1 MNAPQWLEQR
11 CVEASARLAERPAHA
26 RSEASKYTRY
36 RELKARDQAPFEW
49 GSHGVELSSF
59 SDAMLAHG
67 DRLKDTLGALATGA
81 WADASLACDHAVVV
95 LIVSASGEPVRL
107 TLRGLETGFSAPRL
121 VVLAEPG
128 VERGLEIELVGEDVD
143 HHLNLVVEADLAT
156 GSQLRLTVLQDQST
170 IGFATTTLAA
180 RVGRDAS
187 FDGVWLDC
195 GAQIARHDVQVDL
208 VDSGATTKLSGLM
221 LPRPGQHH
229 DHHVHIRHS
238 ASNTHSDQLFKS
250 LVAAKG
256 RSVFSGCVEVCEG
269 AQGCSADQL
278 SRALLMGDGA
288 EFDAR
293 PQLLISYDAVEA
305 SHGSSCGA
313 MDDDALFFLRSRG
326 LDPDEARYLM
336 AQAFAGEVHERSSA
350 SDFIERSN
358 GALSGLLSSMNP

>member
-1 MNAPQWLEQR
+1 MNTPKWLEQR
-11 CVEASARLAERPAHA
+11 CAEASARLAERPAHA
-26 RSEASKYTRY
+26 RAEANKYTRY
-36 RELKARDQAPFEW
+36 RALKAREQAPFEW
-49 GSHGVELSSF
+49 GSHGVDLSSF
-59 SDAMLAHG
+59 SDAMEKYG
-67 DRLKDTLGALATGA
+67 DRLRDTVGALATGA
-81 WADASLACDHAVVV
+81 WADASLAGDHAVVV
-95 LIVSASGEPVRL
+95 LTVATSGEPIRL
-107 TLRGLETGFSAPRL
+107 SLRGLETGFSAPRL
-121 VVLAEPG
+121 VILAEPE
-128 VERGLEIELVGEDVD
+128 VERDLEIELVDEGVD
-143 HHLNLVVEADLAT
+143 HHLNLVIEADLAQ

-180 RVGRDAS
+180 RVGRDAT
-187 FDGVWLDC
+187 FDGVWFDC
-195 GAQIARHDVQVDL
+195 GAQMARHDVQIDL

-269 AQGCSADQL
+269 SQGCSADQL

-313 MDDDALFFLRSRG
+313 MDDNALFFLRSRG
-326 LDPDEARYLM
+326 LDPDEARFLM
-336 AQAFAGEVHERSSA
+336 AQAFAGEVHERSAA

-358 GALSGLLSSMNP
+358 SALSGLLSSMNP